1 MGEGY
6 EIKDCDLV
14 NNRNG
19 YTFKKMYIN
28 GVCQFDDFYEEVHAS
43 KNEYKN
49 LVAIMA
55 LMQCFSDILLPKEKF
70 RQIKDIGRNDVYEF
84 KKKGLRVY
92 VLLCKPDV
100 VIILGGYKKDQKKDI
115 SRLKRKLANL
125 DI

>member
-28 GVCQFDDFYEEVHAS
+28 GVCQFDDFYEEVYAS

-115 SRLKRKLANL
+115 SRLKRKLSNL

>member
-43 KNEYKN
+43 KNAYKN

-70 RQIKDIGRNDVYEF
+70 RQIKDIDRNDVYEF

>member
-14 NNRNG
+14 NNPNG
-19 YTFKKMYIN
+19 YSFKKMYID
-28 GVCQFDDFYEEVHAS
+28 GTCQFDEFCEEVRAS

-49 LVAIMA
+49 LVAIIA
-55 LMQCFSDILLPKEKF
+55 LMQCFSNILLPKEKF
-70 RQIKDIGRNDVYEF
+70 RQIKDLDRNDIYEF

-100 VIILGGYKKDQKKDI
+100 VIILGGYKKNQKKDI
-115 SRLKRKLANL
+115 SRLKRKLA
-125 DI
+125 DIDI

>member
-55 LMQCFSDILLPKEKF
+55 LMQCFSDTLLPKEKF
-70 RQIKDIGRNDVYEF
+70 RQIKDLDRNDIYEF

-100 VIILGGYKKDQKKDI
+100 VIILGGYKKNQKKDI
-115 SRLKRKLANL
+115 SRLKRKLANI

>member
-14 NNRNG
+14 NNRYG

-28 GVCQFDDFYEEVHAS
+28 GVYQFDDFYEEVHAS

-70 RQIKDIGRNDVYEF
+70 RQIKDIDRNDVYEF

-100 VIILGGYKKDQKKDI
+100 VIILGGYKKNQKKDI
-115 SRLKRKLANL
+115 NRLKRKLTNL

>member
-14 NNRNG
+14 NNQNG

-70 RQIKDIGRNDVYEF
+70 RQIKDIGRDDIYEF

>member
-49 LVAIMA
+49 LVSIMA

-70 RQIKDIGRNDVYEF
+70 RQIKDIDRNDVYEF

-92 VLLCKPDV
+92 VLLWKPDV

>member
-19 YTFKKMYIN
+19 YSFKKMYID
-28 GVCQFDDFYEEVHAS
+28 GTCQFDEFYEEVHAS
-43 KNEYKN
+43 KNEYKDM
-49 LVAIMA
+49 AGIIA
-55 LMQCFSDILLPKEKF
+55 LMECFSGTLLPKEKF
-70 RQIKDIGRNDVYEF
+70 RQIKDLDRNDIYEF

-100 VIILGGYKKDQKKDI
+100 VIILGGYKKNQKKDI
-115 SRLKRKLANL
+115 NRLKRKLTNL

>member
-19 YTFKKMYIN
+19 YSFKKMYID
-28 GVCQFDDFYEEVHAS
+28 GTCQFDDFYEEVHAS
-43 KNEYKN
+43 KNEYKDM
-49 LVAIMA
+49 AGIIA
-55 LMQCFSDILLPKEKF
+55 LMECFSDTLLPKEKF
-70 RQIKDIGRNDVYEF
+70 RQIKDLDRNDIYEF

-100 VIILGGYKKDQKKDI
+100 VIILGGYKKNQKKDI
-115 SRLKRKLANL
+115 NRLKRKLTNL

>member
-55 LMQCFSDILLPKEKF
+55 LMQCFSDIILPKEKF

>member
-55 LMQCFSDILLPKEKF
+55 LMQWFSDTLLPKEKF
-70 RQIKDIGRNDVYEF
+70 RQIKDLDRNDIYEF

-100 VIILGGYKKDQKKDI
+100 VIILGGYKKNQKKDI
-115 SRLKRKLANL
+115 SRLKRKLANI

>member
-28 GVCQFDDFYEEVHAS
+28 GVCQFDDFYEEVYAS

-70 RQIKDIGRNDVYEF
+70 RQIKDLDRNDIYEF

-100 VIILGGYKKDQKKDI
+100 VIILGGYKKNQKKDI
-115 SRLKRKLANL
+115 SRLKRKLANI

>member
-115 SRLKRKLANL
+115 SRLKRKLSNL

>member
-6 EIKDCDLV
+6 EIKDSDLV
-14 NNRNG
+14 NNRTG

-55 LMQCFSDILLPKEKF
+55 LMQCFSDTLLPKEKF
-70 RQIKDIGRNDVYEF
+70 RQIKDLDRNDIYEF

-100 VIILGGYKKDQKKDI
+100 VIILGGYKKNQKKDI
-115 SRLKRKLANL
+115 SRLKRKLANI

>member
-28 GVCQFDDFYEEVHAS
+28 GVCQFDDFYEEVHTS

-49 LVAIMA
+49 LLAIMA
-55 LMQCFSDILLPKEKF
+55 LMQCFSDTLLPKEKF
-70 RQIKDIGRNDVYEF
+70 RQIKDLDRNDIYEF

-100 VIILGGYKKDQKKDI
+100 VIILGGYKKNQKKDI
-115 SRLKRKLANL
+115 SRLKRKLANI